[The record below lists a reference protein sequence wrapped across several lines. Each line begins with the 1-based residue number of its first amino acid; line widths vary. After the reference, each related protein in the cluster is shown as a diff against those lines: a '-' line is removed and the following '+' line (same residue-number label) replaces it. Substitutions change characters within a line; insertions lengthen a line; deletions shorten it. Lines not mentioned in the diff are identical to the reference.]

1 MASSRSMEIVAL
13 GGLGEI
19 GMNLMVYG
27 YEDKLLVVDCGL
39 AFPGIDTPGVDI
51 IIPDVGYLVANRD
64 RVVGFVLTHG
74 HEDHVGAMPYV
85 WPDIESPI
93 YGSAMTLGLLRG
105 KFREHRLL
113 DKATMI
119 EVGNRQPFQVGPFNL
134 CFIQVSHS
142 IVDSSALAIRTDL
155 GTIIHTGDFK
165 IDHTPVDRRPTD
177 LYSLAQYGEHGVLAL
192 LSDSTNINRR
202 GATISEKVVAEAFAE
217 TFAKAQSLIIVATFA
232 SNIQR
237 IQQIFDAAV
246 AVNRRIVISGR
257 SMQTNIEVARSLG
270 FLHIPEGIIVDARSF
285 SGMSRQDIVVISSG
299 SQGEQN
305 SSLTRIA
312 HGEHREI
319 SIQPGDMVILSAR
332 FIPGNEQTI
341 WSLVNRM
348 SRSGAE
354 VIHEHNMPQIHVS
367 GHAPQED
374 LKLMLALTRPKFFIP
389 IHGEIRHLHSHR
401 LLAIQMGVAQENA
414 LVAENGHRIVLN
426 RDTISIDG
434 QIPSG
439 RTFVDGKVIGDI
451 SDIVLRDRRHL
462 SEDGMVVVVLVME
475 KSSGLML
482 QRPELLTRGVVY
494 EENNRDLL
502 EQAKAAVEEALLL
515 GPKGM
520 DFADDEGA
528 GPMEL
533 TQRAVRRF
541 FKKKLGRRPAV
552 IPLVMEM

>member
-1 MASSRSMEIVAL
+1 MTATGSMEIIAL

-27 YEDKLLVVDCGL
+27 FDDKLLVVDCGL
-39 AFPGIDTPGVDI
+39 AFPGNDTPGIDV
-51 IIPDVGYLVANRD
+51 IIPDVGYLIANRD

-85 WPDIESPI
+85 WPDVEGPI

-113 DKATMI
+113 DRATMV
-119 EVGNRQPFQVGPFNL
+119 ECGNRQPFQVGPFNL
-134 CFIQVSHS
+134 CMIQVSHS
-142 IVDSSALAIRTDL
+142 IVDSYALAIKTPL

-165 IDHTPVDRRPTD
+165 IDHTPVDKRPTD
-177 LYSLAQYGEHGVLAL
+177 LFALARYGEGGVLAL
-192 LSDSTNINRR
+192 LSDSTNINRP
-202 GATISEKVVAEAFAE
+202 GATVSEKVVAEALAKV
-217 TFAKAQSLIIVATFA
+217 FAKARAMIIVATFA

-237 IQQIFDAAV
+237 IQQIFDAAC
-246 AVNRRIVISGR
+246 AINRKVVISGR

-270 FLHIPEGIIVDARSF
+270 FLRIPEGTIIDVRSL
-285 SGMSRQDIVVISSG
+285 SQHPRQTIVVLSSG

-312 HGEHREI
+312 NGEHREI
-319 SIQPGDMVILSAR
+319 TIQPDDMVILSSR

-348 SRSGAE
+348 SRLGAE
-354 VIHEHNMPQIHVS
+354 VIHEHNLPSIHVS
-367 GHAPQED
+367 GHAPRED

-401 LLAIQMGVAQENA
+401 QLAMQMGVAPENA
-414 LVAENGHRIVLN
+414 LVAENGDRIVLHQ
-426 RDTISIDG
+426 DAIVIDG
-434 QIPSG
+434 RIPSG
-439 RTFVDGKVIGDI
+439 RTFVDGKGIGDI

-462 SEDGMVVVVLVME
+462 SEDGMVIVVLIVE
-475 KSSGLML
+475 KSSGKML
-482 QRPELLTRGVVY
+482 QRPELLTRGVVT
-494 EENNRDLL
+494 EEDNRDLL

-528 GPMEL
+528 GPTEL
-533 TQRAVRRF
+533 AQRAIRRL
-541 FKKKLGRRPAV
+541 FKRKLGRRPAV

>member
-1 MASSRSMEIVAL
+1 MSASGSMEIIAL

-27 YEDKLLVVDCGL
+27 FDDKLLVVDCGL
-39 AFPGIDTPGVDI
+39 AFPGSDTPGIDV
-51 IIPDVGYLVANRD
+51 IIPDVGYLIANRD
-64 RVVGFVLTHG
+64 RIVGFVLTHG

-85 WPDIESPI
+85 WPDVEGPI

-113 DKATMI
+113 DRATMV

-134 CFIQVSHS
+134 CMIQVSHS
-142 IVDSSALAIRTDL
+142 IVDSYALAIKTPL
-155 GTIIHTGDFK
+155 GTIVHTGDFK
-165 IDHTPVDRRPTD
+165 IDHTPVDNRPTD
-177 LYSLAQYGEHGVLAL
+177 LFALARYGESGVLAL
-192 LSDSTNINRR
+192 LSDSTNINRP
-202 GATISEKVVAEAFAE
+202 GATVSERMVADALAKV
-217 TFAKAQSLIIVATFA
+217 FAKAQALIIVATFA

-237 IQQIFDAAV
+237 IQQIFDAA
-246 AVNRRIVISGR
+246 AALNRKVVVSGR

-270 FLHIPEGIIVDARSF
+270 FLRIPEGTIIDVRSL
-285 SGMSRQDIVVISSG
+285 SQHPRQEIVVISSG

-312 HGEHREI
+312 NGEHREI
-319 SIQPGDMVILSAR
+319 TIQPGDMVVLSSR

-348 SRSGAE
+348 SRLGAE
-354 VIHEHNMPQIHVS
+354 VVHEYNLPQIHVS

-401 LLAIQMGVAQENA
+401 QLAIQMGVAPENT
-414 LVAENGHRIVLN
+414 LVAENGDRIILN
-426 RDTISIDG
+426 QDTITIDG
-434 QIPSG
+434 RIPSG
-439 RTFVDGKVIGDI
+439 RTFVDGKGIGDI

-462 SEDGMVVVVLVME
+462 SEDGMVVVVLIVE
-475 KSSGLML
+475 KSSGKML
-482 QRPELLTRGVVY
+482 QRPELLTRGVVT
-494 EENNRDLL
+494 EEDNLDLL
-502 EQAKAAVEEALLL
+502 EQAKAAVEEALQL

-520 DFADDEGA
+520 DFTDDEGA
-528 GPMEL
+528 GPTEL
-533 TQRAVRRF
+533 AQRAIRRL
-541 FKKKLGRRPAV
+541 FKRKLGRRPAV